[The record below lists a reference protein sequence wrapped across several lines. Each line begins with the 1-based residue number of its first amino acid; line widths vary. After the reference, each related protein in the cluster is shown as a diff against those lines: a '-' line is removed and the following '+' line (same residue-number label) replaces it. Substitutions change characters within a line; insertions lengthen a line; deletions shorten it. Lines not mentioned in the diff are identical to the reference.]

1 VNEFSRRLRTWA
13 ADAAIAAVTAT
24 VAATRIATFEAERS
38 VEQQPWSEREQ
49 QTGQAVHEALGQPIV
64 RQSVVV
70 SVAWLGDLDFL
81 VVIARVTL
89 PPCPHREQQEG
100 DRRGSLTPAT

>member
-1 VNEFSRRLRTWA
+1 MNEFSRRLRTWA

-24 VAATRIATFEAERS
+24 VAATRIATFEAER
-38 VEQQPWSEREQ
+38 EQ
-49 QTGQAVHEALGQPIV
+49 QTGQAAHEALGQPIV

-70 SVAWLGDLDFL
+70 SVAWLGNLDFL

-89 PPCPHREQQEG
+89 PPCPDREQQEG
-100 DRRGSLTPAT
+100 DRRGSLAPAM